1 MYMLRP
7 IMALF
12 FISMT
17 FAGCLKGADEVNC
30 DYNACG
36 FVAPAAEIAEVQ
48 NYLASNNI
56 VAQQHCSGLF
66 YVINTPGTG
75 ATANICSF
83 ITINYSG
90 SLTNGNTFNQT
101 TSPVSFR
108 LSDLITGWKN
118 GIPLIKQGGNITLYV
133 PPSLAYGDQER
144 RDQAGNVII
153 PANSMLI
160 FTIDLVAVQ

>member
-1 MYMLRP
+1 
-7 IMALF
+7 
-12 FISMT
+12 
-17 FAGCLKGADEVNC
+17 
-30 DYNACG
+30 
-36 FVAPAAEIAEVQ
+36 
-48 NYLASNNI
+48 
-56 VAQQHCSGLF
+56 
-66 YVINTPGTG
+66 VINTPGTG
-75 ATANICSF
+75 ATANICSV

-90 SLTNGNTFNQT
+90 ALTNGNTFNQT

-144 RDQAGNVII
+144 RDQDGNVII